1 MAKQILHGEDSR
13 QAILRGVNI
22 LAEAVK
28 VTLGP
33 KGRNVVIEK
42 KFGSPTIT
50 KDGVTVAKEIE
61 LKDPLENTGAQMV
74 REVASKTSDV
84 AGDGTTTATVLA
96 QAIYREGVKTVAAG
110 ANPMALKRGV
120 DQAVEAICGKRDDQ
134 GNPVGGA
141 LAGFSK
147 PVSGDM
153 IAQVGTISANAD
165 STIGNIIAEAMKKVG
180 KDGVITVEE
189 SKTLETQ
196 LEVVEGMQFDRGY
209 LSPYFV
215 TDPDRMEASLE
226 EPYILIHEKKISSM
240 KDLLPLLEQIAR
252 SGKPLV
258 IIAEDVD
265 GEALA
270 TLVVNK
276 LRGTLNVA
284 AVKAPGFGDR
294 RKAMLEDIAKLT
306 GGKAITEDLG
316 IKLENVKVED
326 LGRAKRVTID
336 KDNTTIV
343 EGRGEAKAIE
353 GRVKEIRSQIEKT
366 TSDYDREKLQERL
379 AKLVGGVAVIKVGA
393 ATETEMK
400 EKKARVEDA
409 MHATRA
415 AVEEGI
421 VPGGGV
427 ALVRC
432 IPAVDDLIKKLEGD
446 EKIGAQIVRRALEEP
461 LRQIVNNAGEE
472 GAVVVGK
479 IAEHK
484 SNDYGYNAA
493 TGKYEDLVKAGVIDP
508 TKVTRTAL
516 QNAASIAGLMLTTEA
531 MVSEI
536 PEPKTPAP
544 AGGHGGGMG
553 DMY

>member
-1 MAKQILHGEDSR
+1 MAKQIVHGEESR
-13 QAILRGVNI
+13 QAILRGVNV
-22 LAEAVK
+22 LADAVK

-33 KGRNVVIEK
+33 KGRNVVIDK

-61 LKDPLENTGAQMV
+61 LKDALENMGAQMV
-74 REVASKTSDV
+74 REVASKTSDI
-84 AGDGTTTATVLA
+84 AGDGPPPATVLA
-96 QAIYREGVKTVAAG
+96 QAIFREGAKNVVAG
-110 ANPMALKRGV
+110 ANPMEIKRGIEK
-120 DQAVEAICGKRDDQ
+120 AVEVVVAELKK
-134 GNPVGGA
+134 
-141 LAGFSK
+141 LAK
-147 PVSGDM
+147 PVSGTA
-153 IAQVGTISANAD
+153 IAQVGTISANSD
-165 STIGNIIAEAMKKVG
+165 DTIGKIIAEAMEKVG

-189 SKTLETQ
+189 AKTLETS

-215 TDPDRMEASLE
+215 TDPERMEVVLE
-226 EPYILIHEKKISSM
+226 NPVILIHEKKISSM
-240 KDLLPLLEQIAR
+240 KDLLPLLEQVAR
-252 SGKPLV
+252 ASRPLV

-276 LRGTLNVA
+276 LRGTLQAV

-294 RKAMLEDIAKLT
+294 RKAMLEDIAILT
-306 GGKAITEDLG
+306 GGRAITEDLG
-316 IKLENVKVED
+316 IKLENIKLED
-326 LGRAKRVTID
+326 LGKAKKVTID

-343 EGRGEAKAIE
+343 EGSGIQGAIE
-353 GRVKEIRSQIEKT
+353 GRVRQIRTQVEET

-421 VPGGGV
+421 VAGGGV
-427 ALVRC
+427 ALVR
-432 IPAVDDLIKKLEGD
+432 AGKVLDNFKASGEDTD
-446 EKIGAQIVRRALEEP
+446 EQIGVNIVRRALEEP
-461 LRQIVNNAGEE
+461 LRQIAANAGKE
-472 GAVVVGK
+472 GAVIVGK
-479 IAEHK
+479 VVEGKDA
-484 SNDYGYNAA
+484 YGFNAA
-493 TGKYEDLVKAGVIDP
+493 TEKFEDLVAAGVIDP
-508 TKVTRTAL
+508 AKVTRTAL

-531 MVSEI
+531 MITEL
-536 PEPKTPAP
+536 PEEKGE
-544 AGGHGGGMG
+544 GGMGGMGGGMG
-553 DMY
+553 GMGMGM